1 MKHGASMAD
10 ALLLRARERLA
21 AATSTS
27 PAVRAPMLALFR
39 AGEDHARA
47 ADRLVDA
54 HAASAVL
61 LYGEAALHF
70 AAAAVTARGGASLEP
85 GASPAE
91 ILAELRALPS
101 PLPLPESTPGE
112 RARAEAFV
120 EAAAARR
127 GEPGLVSAGHVA
139 PEQAAAAR
147 AAVRWLSSLVE
158 PRSVAELRFLR
169 RFRVGALAL
178 GALTPLIIAAAV
190 LLTPKNV
197 ALHKPVTLSAVHPL
211 SVSPPSGLTDGIL
224 TGSYGAQTTTSED
237 PWQQVDLERSYKIDK
252 VKVYNRGDQ
261 NFDDGM
267 PMRMQCSEDG
277 QRFVDIETRSAS
289 FSQTQPWVAKL
300 RGRSCRYVRIHAAR
314 GTYLALTEVEIF
326 GRPK

>member
-1 MKHGASMAD
+1 MNHGASMAD
-10 ALLLRARERLA
+10 ALLLQGRERLA

-27 PAVRAPMLALFR
+27 PELRAKMLALFR
-39 AGEDHARA
+39 AGEGHARA

-61 LYGEAALHF
+61 LYGEAALLF
-70 AAAAVTARGGASLEP
+70 AAAAVTARAGAPLEP
-85 GASPAE
+85 TASPAD
-91 ILAELRALPS
+91 ILAELRAI
-101 PLPLPESTPGE
+101 PLPLPESAPGD

-120 EAAAARR
+120 EAVVAQRA
-127 GEPGLVSAGHVA
+127 EPGLVSAGDVDDA
-139 PEQAAAAR
+139 RAAAAR

-158 PRSVAELRFLR
+158 PRSIAELRFLR
-169 RFRVGALAL
+169 RVRVGGLAL
-178 GALTPLIIAAAV
+178 GVLTPLIIFAAV
-190 LLTPKNV
+190 LLSPKNL

-224 TGSYGAQTTTSED
+224 TGSYGAQTTISED

-267 PMRMQCSEDG
+267 PMRLQCSEDG
-277 QRFVDIETRSAS
+277 QRFVDVETRSAS
-289 FSQTQPWVAKL
+289 FSQTVPWVAKL
-300 RGRSCRYVRIHAAR
+300 RGRSCRYIRIHAAR

-326 GRPK
+326 GRR